1 MIDMDLIS
9 VVESIYLVLYFK
21 DKEIINIYKYQLMY
35 LDLEI
40 EIDDGYGL
48 VLSYG

>member
-21 DKEIINIYKYQLMY
+21 DKEIINIYKYQLMN